1 MSTKI
6 LFENSNFLIL
16 DKPSGLVV
24 HPFDYSQ
31 EETLLDFL
39 SVHSPSIFSFENT
52 KKLQDGR
59 EINLGGIV
67 HKLDRETSG
76 SMVIAKDKE
85 TFEILSSQ
93 FKNHEVE
100 KEYIALVEGIV
111 EKQSFIIDA
120 PLGRNK
126 KEYRQSV
133 HPSNL
138 RGQLRE
144 AITEVSVISR
154 NEKENTTLVSL
165 IPKTGRTHQLR
176 VHMAHIGHPILGD
189 KIYGNKE
196 TSSTRLMLHAKKLS
210 FSINGE
216 KYEFET
222 ETPEQF
228 TKNQ

>member
-1 MSTKI
+1 MIPKI
-6 LFENSNFLIL
+6 IYENEHFLIL

-24 HPFDYSQ
+24 HPFDFSQ

-39 SVHSPSIFSFENT
+39 RTHSPVIFSFENT

-76 SMVIAKDKE
+76 SMVVAKDKE

-100 KEYIALVEGIV
+100 KEYVALVEGMV
-111 EKQSFIIDA
+111 EKDSFVIDA

-133 HPSNL
+133 HPSNP

-144 AITEVSVISR
+144 AITAVSVISR
-154 NEKENTTLVSL
+154 NEKTNTTLVSL

-176 VHMAHIGHPILGD
+176 VHMAHIRHPILGD

-196 TSSTRLMLHAKKLS
+196 TPSTRLMLHAKKLS

-222 ETPEQF
+222 ELPQGF
-228 TKNQ
+228 